1 MSKKIVAVGVS
12 AATMLWLSGAAM
24 LVPVAGAATE
34 AELQAQIDALLA
46 QITSLQAQMSGG
58 ASATYTRD
66 LTLGSTGDDVSSLQ
80 TYLVAQNK
88 GPKAAA
94 LAAVFAAGTA
104 KGYFG
109 SMTQAALA
117 EYQAAAGISP
127 AAGYFGP
134 ITRAHLAAA
143 APAPE
148 EGEEDGDLEGGAGAV
163 DQYDLVSGLENEEV
177 GEDAEDV
184 SVAGLEMEVSDSS
197 DLEFTAV
204 TLDFDQGTANN
215 DDFADYASEVSIWLS
230 ASPEEEVARVDAD
243 KFDEDTAWR
252 RTVTLDDGAI
262 VQAGETGELIV
273 KVSGASA
280 IDGNDVG
287 ETWTVDFDQVR
298 FRDATGASTS
308 EDPATAARTMSFES
322 FATAADLELQ
332 VSLDEEDD
340 DINEAHV
347 VDIDD
352 TDDTDNVEFLSIT
365 IEIEGDSDVTIDEIP
380 VEINT
385 VEAAGANF
393 NDPDDV
399 VVAASLWMEAS
410 PAEEIATENLSAAD
424 ADDDTE
430 VVTFDDLD
438 VELAG
443 GSTTKFFVKLD
454 LVSTADALDNADTIE
469 VEMDAGEVDLIDAED
484 DSGEQLVAA
493 DLTGTADADA
503 HVVYDTGVQA
513 DFVSASQTR
522 SFTADAATEEDTGE
536 YKIVFKVTSFD
547 GDESIDR
554 SCEEGGADAAGQG
567 VEFTVTNTAENA
579 STCVLTSTTSDTE
592 DTANTFEVDEDTTR
606 TFTLTVN
613 VTDNDDADTGNY
625 AEVAFESINWGAA
638 DDDTN
643 ANYYT
648 FGLNEFKT
656 DSLFLAEL

>member
-66 LTLGSTGDDVSSLQ
+66 LTLGSTGDDVTSLQ

-127 AAGYFGP
+127 AAGYFGQ

-148 EGEEDGDLEGGAGAV
+148 EEEGEGELEGGAGAV

>member
-66 LTLGSTGDDVSSLQ
+66 LTLGSTGDDVTSLQ

-117 EYQAAAGISP
+117 EYQAAVGISP
-127 AAGYFGP
+127 AAGYFGS

-148 EGEEDGDLEGGAGAV
+148 EEEGEGELEGGAGAV

>member
-148 EGEEDGDLEGGAGAV
+148 EGEEEGELEGGAGAV

>member
-12 AATMLWLSGAAM
+12 AETMLWLSGAAM

-148 EGEEDGDLEGGAGAV
+148 EGEEEGELEGGAGAV

-215 DDFADYASEVSIWLS
+215 DDFGDYASEVSIWLS

-493 DLTGTADADA
+493 DLTGPADADA

>member
-66 LTLGSTGDDVSSLQ
+66 LTLGSTGDDVTSLQ

-117 EYQAAAGISP
+117 EYQAAVGISP

-148 EGEEDGDLEGGAGAV
+148 EGEEDGELEGGAGAV

>member
-66 LTLGSTGDDVSSLQ
+66 LTLGSTGDDVTSLQ

-117 EYQAAAGISP
+117 EYQAAVGISP
-127 AAGYFGP
+127 AAGYFGS